1 MLNACQILVSGA
13 GLAVL
18 VVGLQGCGQ
27 RGPLYMPTGAEAANR
42 ATLPQLIIPGGAPGN
57 ATPAPPAG
65 ADAAGQPATDAGTRK
80 NTEGTR

>member
-1 MLNACQILVSGA
+1 
-13 GLAVL
+13 
-18 VVGLQGCGQ
+18 
-27 RGPLYMPTGAEAANR
+27 MPTGAEAANR

-65 ADAAGQPATDAGTRK
+65 ADAAGQPGTDAGTRK